1 MNDQQ
6 QHPTPADAQLRA
18 EQDAESDAKKVRWF
32 FIGLFG
38 SILGVL
44 IAAIYEPTPPASR
57 LLEKSPEY
65 VAMYTDSYK
74 AKGRRVQVRQSAI
87 GLVVP
92 FVLMIL
98 WVILILNFGHF
109 LRILR

>member
-74 AKGRRVQVRQSAI
+74 AKSRSVQLRLSVI
-87 GLVVP
+87 GLVIPYGV
-92 FVLMIL
+92 FIFLAILMKS
-98 WVILILNFGHF
+98 F
-109 LRILR
+109 R

>member
-1 MNDQQ
+1 MDDYQ
-6 QHPTPADAQLRA
+6 QHPTAA
-18 EQDAESDAKKVRWF
+18 EAHLMAEEEAESDAKKITWF

-38 SILGVL
+38 HIIGVL
-44 IAAIYEPTPPASR
+44 IASIYEPTPPASR

-65 VAMYTDSYK
+65 VALYTDSYK
-74 AKGRRVQVRQSAI
+74 AKSRSVQMRQSII

-98 WVILILNFGHF
+98 WVILLG
-109 LRILR
+109 ILR

>member
-38 SILGVL
+38 NIIGVL
-44 IAAIYEPTPPASR
+44 IASIYEPAPPASR

-65 VAMYTDSYK
+65 AAMYTDGYK
-74 AKGRRVQVRQSAI
+74 AKSRSVQLRLSVI
-87 GLVVP
+87 GLVIPYGV
-92 FVLMIL
+92 FIFLAILMKS
-98 WVILILNFGHF
+98 F
-109 LRILR
+109 R